1 MEPYKDLNKNYVNGN
16 WKDGAGSQPIEVL
29 NPFTKESIFTIQS
42 ANEADIDD
50 AYAAAAEAQKKWA
63 QMPPSQ
69 KRNVFDEAVRVM
81 KERKEEITEWIT
93 REIGGTRTKAEL
105 EWGLTLE
112 NIRVASA
119 YPFETTGKIFPSMI
133 PGKESR
139 MYREP
144 RGVITVITPW
154 NFPMT
159 LSMRSVAPALAT
171 GNAVVLKP
179 AEDSPVTGGTLIAKI
194 FEEAGLPEGLLNVM
208 LGKGSEIGDYIV
220 EHPLSELVSFTGSTP
235 VGKGIAQKAGERIKD
250 VSLELGGNN
259 AFVILDDADVD
270 KAADAAIF
278 GKFMHQGQI
287 CMAINRILVDKKLS
301 EEFTQKFVDKA
312 KAIKTGNPGD
322 AETELGPV
330 INSGQA
336 EQINAMID
344 KAIEEGAELMT
355 ERKTE
360 GNVIHPVVLTNVTN
374 DMAIAQNEIFGPVAT
389 IITFDGDEEGI
400 ALANDTNLGLSG
412 AVHSGSTERA
422 MNVARQ
428 IKTGMIHINDQS
440 VNDDANAVFGG
451 EKQSGV
457 GRFNGDFV
465 KEKFTTTKWVTVQYE
480 DRQYAL

>member
-1 MEPYKDLNKNYVNGN
+1 MEPYKDLNRNYINGK
-16 WKDGAGSQPIEVL
+16 WKDGSGSQPIEVL
-29 NPFTKESIFTIQS
+29 NPFTKETIFTVQS

-63 QMPPSQ
+63 QIPPSQ
-69 KRNVFDEAVRVM
+69 KRNIFDEAVRVM

-259 AFVILDDADVD
+259 AFVILDDADID

-422 MNVARQ
+422 MKVARQ